1 MVLFCA
7 GIIMY
12 MECTMIV
19 FVSTVQINVSCLIQL
34 QLTSLAITVC
44 SPFLIRKIF
53 LGIYQ
58 CCHADHATSSRDCFY
73 GDTKVRKLQQTS
85 QLRSRYSRDGVYG
98 DTKAGKLQ
106 QTSQLRSRYIPT
118 VVSSTRLHAPTSR
131 AISQRGFR
139 ADSHPCSF
147 SQSHKCYITRKA

>member
-1 MVLFCA
+1 
-7 GIIMY
+7 
-12 MECTMIV
+12 MIV
-19 FVSTVQINVSCLIQL
+19 FVSSVQINESCLIQL

-73 GDTKVRKLQQTS
+73 GDTKVC
-85 QLRSRYSRDGVYG
+85 
-98 DTKAGKLQ
+98 KLQ

-131 AISQRGFR
+131 AISQDSGLTVTR
-139 ADSHPCSF
+139 AASAKVTNAISREKPEEWLVRS
-147 SQSHKCYITRKA
+147 